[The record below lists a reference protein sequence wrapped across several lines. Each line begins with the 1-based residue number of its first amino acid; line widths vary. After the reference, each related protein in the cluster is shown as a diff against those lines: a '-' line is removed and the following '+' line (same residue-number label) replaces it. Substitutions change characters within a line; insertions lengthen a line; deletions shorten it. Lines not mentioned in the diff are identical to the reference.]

1 VIYHAS
7 DARGGN
13 PPRSRLE
20 AWLVR
25 KLQAGGLK
33 ALPRYAPPG
42 ACGDLCPEQYAAA
55 LLDRLRAAAVD
66 PRAFERAKDDGRAFR
81 SWAEA
86 FRALAV

>member
-1 VIYHAS
+1 VIHRLS
-7 DARGGN
+7 DAWGEG

-25 KLQAGGLK
+25 KLQGGGLK
-33 ALPRYAPPG
+33 SLPRYAPPG
-42 ACGDLCPEQYAAA
+42 VRGDLCPEQYAEV
-55 LLDRLRAAAVD
+55 LLDRLRAATVD

-86 FRALAV
+86 FQALAV